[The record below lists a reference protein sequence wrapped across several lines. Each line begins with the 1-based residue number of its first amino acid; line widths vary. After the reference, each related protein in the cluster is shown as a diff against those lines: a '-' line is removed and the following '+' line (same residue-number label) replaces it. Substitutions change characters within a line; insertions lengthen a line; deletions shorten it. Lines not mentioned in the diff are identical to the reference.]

1 VHVTA
6 HKREIHPDDVKYLQF
21 RTAQHEGL
29 EEERIARKFD
39 YPTPKALY
47 AKLAE
52 DGYPVCKDCGA
63 HTKNH
68 PPHRERPEDRPPK
81 KERKAKAAG
90 DREAVELPP
99 ARAAAPLF
107 EDMINPAGAHASSLY
122 PRPPIEDPDDP
133 RYSRSL
139 WRLLRATLRDY
150 IVDLEYLEEELHGG
164 NRFFSTSIEE
174 VFDMDTE
181 PYTATLPGGGR
192 PYPNPRLVV
201 LIATYALLY
210 GKVGPLL
217 KVLHPE
223 PASIDQDSLDK
234 INRVVKA
241 LHTQARQLAQ
251 WVRGGVVKQS
261 PPTAELSLTEQQDAW
276 EINRLKEQGLSAEEI
291 RKEMSRLSVEEI
303 KRLGAFNLRRPNP

>member
-1 VHVTA
+1 MTE
-6 HKREIHPDDVKYLQF
+6 HKRKPHPSDFMYLGVVSYRHQ
-21 RTAQHEGL
+21 GW
-29 EEERIARKFD
+29 EEERIAREFD
-39 YPTPKALY
+39 LPTPKALY

-68 PPHRERPEDRPPK
+68 PPHSELPEGRPPQG
-81 KERKAKAAG
+81 ERKAKAAG
-90 DREAVELPP
+90 DQEPVKLPP

-107 EDMINPAGAHASSLY
+107 EDMINPAGTHASSLY
-122 PRPPIEDPDDP
+122 PRPPIENPDDP
-133 RYSRSL
+133 RYNQSL

-164 NRFFSTSIEE
+164 NSFLSTSIEE
-174 VFDMDTE
+174 AFDMDTE
-181 PYTATLPGGGR
+181 PYTATRPGGRR

-210 GKVGPLL
+210 GKVGPLIE
-217 KVLHPE
+217 VLHPD

-241 LHTQARQLAQ
+241 LHT
-251 WVRGGVVKQS
+251 
-261 PPTAELSLTEQQDAW
+261 
-276 EINRLKEQGLSAEEI
+276 
-291 RKEMSRLSVEEI
+291 
-303 KRLGAFNLRRPNP
+303 